1 MSGLLHLYLG
11 HLVGDF
17 VLQNGYIAKN
27 KERRF
32 GVLIFHVLLVG
43 LSHVLFLLPGIN
55 SSVMIV
61 VGLIVVAH
69 FFIDLLKVKLSLKYG
84 WVKKVGYY
92 LFDQLL
98 HLITIIVASIYLQA
112 GSFWISDS
120 MVLLLILAVLD
131 AYVFGILA
139 YIGFGYKN
147 SNYYSRDWIGYLF
160 RGSSPFVH
168 IIWWPLGVASLTVGV
183 LVSWF
188 LYAERRQEFLVSFVL
203 AMVTNLIIINLM
215 NQIFW
220 R

>member
-27 KERRF
+27 KENRF
-32 GVLIFHVLLVG
+32 GVLLFHVLLVG
-43 LSHVLFLLPGIN
+43 LSHVFFLLPGIDF
-55 SSVMIV
+55 SVIIV

-69 FFIDLLKVKLSLKYG
+69 FFIDLLKAKLSLKYG

-98 HLITIIVASIYLQA
+98 HLLSIIVASTYLKVS
-112 GSFWISDS
+112 SFWISDS
-120 MVLLLILAVLD
+120 MALLLILAVLD

-147 SNYYSRDWIGYLF
+147 SNHYSRDWIGYLF